1 MVEDAKGAL
10 SGKVAVVTGGAR
22 NIGRAV
28 VIALAGEGAA
38 VVVNAHRAGAA
49 AEAVADEVRAGG
61 GRAIA
66 QSADVTDE
74 VAVARLPDRT
84 EERRVGKG
92 GVSKCIDRWWQYRE
106 KKKTS
111 KHRKHR

>member
-1 MVEDAKGAL
+1 MCALVTGVQTCALPIWPTEAVRRGVMVEDAKGAL

-38 VVVNAHRAGAA
+38 VVVNAHSDGAA

-66 QSADVTDE
+66 QIADVTDE
-74 VAVARLPDRT
+74 VDRKSTRLN
-84 EERRVGKG
+84 
-92 GVSKCIDRWWQYRE
+92 S
-106 KKKTS
+106 S
-111 KHRKHR
+111 H